1 MMNLRKDVSKLI
13 LTALACSLLVPAMVG
28 SAETVAQPAA
38 KASATQEISIL
49 AKPAVQEPVAK
60 PVAKPT
66 APVAK
71 PAAPVAKPAAPA
83 PVVKPVAQTPVAKST
98 APAPVVKPVAP
109 VAKPAVKPV
118 APATKPVAKPV
129 VLHKAVNHTPVNVTI
144 NKYGVIKTYSSTQGT
159 VGEMLKHLGIT
170 YEGRP
175 IYPDPQTPLKNGL
188 TVHILGR
195 YERLETVTVDVPF
208 ETQYQD
214 DKTMDYGKKEILKP
228 GIPGKDKIVY
238 EYILK
243 DGMFQKQE
251 LTREHIALPEKAL
264 VKRGAAQSIMTANG
278 PVGYKR
284 KMTVE
289 ASAYTLAEGSGSGMT
304 SLGII
309 PYEGIVAVDPNF
321 IPYYTKMYI
330 PGYGFAMAGDTG
342 GGIRGYMIDLFMNSY
357 YSAIQWGRRTI
368 DIYIL

>member
-13 LTALACSLLVPAMVG
+13 LTALTCSLLVPAMLG
-28 SAETVAQPAA
+28 SAETAAQPVA

-49 AKPAVQEPVAK
+49 AKPATVQAPVAKPVAPVAKSAAPAPVAKPVAPVTKPAAPAAKVAVPAAKPVTPVAK
-60 PVAKPT
+60 PVAKP
-66 APVAK
+66 
-71 PAAPVAKPAAPA
+71 
-83 PVVKPVAQTPVAKST
+83 VV
-98 APAPVVKPVAP
+98 
-109 VAKPAVKPV
+109 
-118 APATKPVAKPV
+118 KPV
-129 VLHKAVNHTPVNVTI
+129 VLHKAVNHAPVNVTI
-144 NKYGVIKTYSSTQGT
+144 NKYGVIKTYTSTQGT

-175 IYPDPQTPLKNGL
+175 IYPDPQTPLKDGL
-188 TVHILGR
+188 IVHILGR
-195 YERLETVTVDVPF
+195 YEKLETVTVDVPF

-214 DKTMDYGKKEILKP
+214 DKTMDFGKKEILKP
-228 GIPGKDKIVY
+228 GVPGKDKIVY

-278 PVGYKR
+278 PIGYKR

-342 GGIRGYMIDLFMNSY
+342 GGIRGYMVDLFMTSY
-357 YSAIQWGRRTI
+357 YRAIQWGRRTI